1 MYFKY
6 LAAALVAVALPVA
19 GLSGPALAAE
29 AAASVNI
36 KTGSTLYGADG
47 KRIAKI
53 YKVSSEGSAQVIVD
67 SKLYRVPVSTISQQ
81 DGRLTTTLTKSEIVR
96 GR

>member
-1 MYFKY
+1 MNLKY
-6 LAAALVAVALPVA
+6 LAAALIAVAYPVA
-19 GLSGPALAAE
+19 GLSGPALADE
-29 AAASVNI
+29 TPTSVEI
-36 KTGSTLYGADG
+36 RTGSTLYGADG

-53 YKVSSEGSAQVIVD
+53 YKVSSDGTAQVIVN

-81 DGRLTTTLTKSEIVR
+81 DGKLTTTMTRSEIVR